1 MTHSPDHDPVPTT
14 GAAPGA
20 RRPSLAESGERW
32 SYFGWAER
40 PYFRRMSE
48 FRYELFGF
56 FLRPLARR
64 GVRPNHI
71 TAASF
76 LTVLVG
82 FPLFYGAGRYGA
94 AFAALAVHI
103 LLDGLDGPLA
113 KIVGKKNTAQGA
125 LMDMSNDV
133 TGIVIVVFTVSFFGP
148 VPWFLGTVY
157 AVTYLYLTI
166 FAVAQNLLDLRY
178 AYVVKT
184 KYTVYVLLV
193 VWWLT
198 GVDLVSPVTALAT
211 VYMGVSAFF
220 GFVRVTR
227 ALR

>member
-1 MTHSPDHDPVPTT
+1 MNETVDAENRESP
-14 GAAPGA
+14 
-20 RRPSLAESGERW
+20 RPSITESGERW

-40 PYFRRMSE
+40 PYFRKMSR
-48 FRYELFGF
+48 FRYDLFGV

-64 GVRPNHI
+64 GVKPNHI

-76 LTVLVG
+76 VVILVG
-82 FPLFYGAGRYGA
+82 FPIFYGAERYGL
-94 AFAALAVHI
+94 AFAALGLHI

-113 KIVGKKNTAQGA
+113 KVLGRKNTPHGA

-133 TGIVIVVFTVSFFGP
+133 TGIVIVIFTVSYFGP
-148 VPWFLGTVY
+148 VPWILGTLY

-166 FAVAQNLLDLRY
+166 FAVAQNLLDIRY

-184 KYTVYVLLV
+184 KYTVYGLLV

-198 GVDLVSPVTALAT
+198 GVNMVSPVVAIAG

-220 GFVRVTR
+220 GFVRVAR
-227 ALR
+227 ALK